1 MTRSKALLV
10 LFAFVAVPA
19 WLTGCGVSRMVNVES
34 KPPGAAIF
42 VDGVKVG
49 ETPKKVK
56 LDYTRDQTARKILQI
71 NHKYYKP
78 GFQTWT
84 VEEVPQNWNIELRA
98 E

>member
-1 MTRSKALLV
+1 MTRSKALRILLAIV
-10 LFAFVAVPA
+10 TLPICLA
-19 WLTGCGVSRMVNVES
+19 GCGVSRMVNVDS
-34 KPPGAAIF
+34 
-42 VDGVKVG
+42 VNVG

-56 LDYTRDQTARKILQI
+56 LDYSRDSSARKILQI

-84 VEEVPQNWNIELRA
+84 VEEVPQTWNIELKA